1 MKRKWI
7 LSNEP
12 SNWMDLETA
21 IISWS
26 PPLKTETF
34 VVAKAIAPKEISIP
48 KAMTFLLLQHMANQS
63 EAIDDE
69 HLESDRHVLEGN
81 ALE

>member
-1 MKRKWI
+1 MKQKWI
-7 LSNEP
+7 LLNKP
-12 SNWMDLETA
+12 SNWVDLETA

-26 PPLKTETF
+26 PPLKTETSA
-34 VVAKAIAPKEISIP
+34 VEKAVAPKEISIP
-48 KAMTFLLLQHMANQS
+48 KAMTFHLQS

-69 HLESDRHVLEGN
+69 HLESDRHVLKQN